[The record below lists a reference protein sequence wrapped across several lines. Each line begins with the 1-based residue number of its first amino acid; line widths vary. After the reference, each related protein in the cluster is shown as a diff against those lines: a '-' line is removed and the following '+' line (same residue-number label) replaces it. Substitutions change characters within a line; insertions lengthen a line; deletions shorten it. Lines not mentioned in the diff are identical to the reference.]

1 MPYAIVTK
9 RTFRTKNVTRT
20 EKLQAKLGR
29 DLLPEEMIYD
39 TTTTTKYLC
48 VLRPNM
54 PDYEIR
60 TTKIMRDA
68 IFYTEKELPMVKY
81 RLKRR
86 RYSIIDVKTGEE
98 IERFPA
104 TINVSSE
111 PETVGDVELNP

>member
-1 MPYAIVTK
+1 MAYAIVTK
-9 RTFRTKNVTRT
+9 KTFRTKNVTRT

-39 TTTTTKYLC
+39 TITTTKYLC

-60 TTKIMRDA
+60 TTKIMKDA

-81 RLKRR
+81 RLKRKK
-86 RYSIIDVKTGEE
+86 YSIIDVKTGEE

-104 TINVSSE
+104 TINVTSE
-111 PETVGDVELNP
+111 PETVGDVEVNA